1 MQPDHPQDNAL
12 WSTSIVVPCYN
23 EAERL
28 DVDAFATFAAS
39 RPWLRL
45 IFVDDGS
52 TDDTATQ
59 LDAARRRIPE
69 RISCVTLPRN
79 SGKAEAVRRGVL
91 RALQETP
98 RLVGFWDADL
108 ATPLAEI
115 DRFRLLFEQQPDLRI
130 VLGSRVKLLGRH
142 IERSEI
148 RHCFGRIAATI
159 VSRILGIPVYDT
171 QCGAKLFLADRGLQA
186 LFEEPFLTRWAFDVE
201 ILARWLIHRDAGADV
216 NRSIIEAPLDQWID
230 VAGSKLTAGDFLRA
244 PTDLWRIQRR
254 YGAALRQQ
262 ARRG

>member
-1 MQPDHPQDNAL
+1 MQPDHPQDDAL
-12 WSTSIVVPCYN
+12 WSTSVVVPCYN

-28 DVDAFATFAAS
+28 DADAFATFAAT

-52 TDDTATQ
+52 TDDTSAQ
-59 LDAARRRIPE
+59 IDAAQRRVPE
-69 RISCVTLPRN
+69 RICCLTLPRN
-79 SGKAEAVRRGVL
+79 SGKAEAVRLGVL
-91 RALQETP
+91 RALQEAP

-108 ATPLAEI
+108 ATPLTEI
-115 DRFRLLFEQQPDLRI
+115 DRFRMLFEQQPDLRI
-130 VLGSRVKLLGRH
+130 VLGSRVRLLGHR
-142 IERSEI
+142 IERSAA
-148 RHCFGRIAATI
+148 RHYFGRVAATM
-159 VSRILGIPVYDT
+159 VSWILGIPVYDT
-171 QCGAKLFLADRGLQA
+171 QCGAKLFRVDRRLQA

-230 VAGSKLTAGDFLRA
+230 VPGSKLTAADFLRA
-244 PTDLWRIQRR
+244 PTDLWRIRRR
-254 YGAALRQQ
+254 YGAALRER